1 MITVLPVETPGL
13 GDRTYLAHD
22 GSVALVVDPQ
32 RDYDRITALADAAGV
47 RITHVFET
55 HIHNDYVTGGLGL
68 VLAVLDDG
76 RDLLLGHERALH
88 TGR

>member
-32 RDYDRITALADAAGV
+32 RDHDRVTELADAAGV

-55 HIHNDYVTGGLGL
+55 HIHNDYVTGGLA
-68 VLAVLDDG
+68 LAREAG
-76 RDLLLGHERALH
+76 AR
-88 TGR
+88 